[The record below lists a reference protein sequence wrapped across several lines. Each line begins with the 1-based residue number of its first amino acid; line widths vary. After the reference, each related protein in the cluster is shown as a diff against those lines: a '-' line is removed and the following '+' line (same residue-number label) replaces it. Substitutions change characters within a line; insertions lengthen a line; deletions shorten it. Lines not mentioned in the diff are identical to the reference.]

1 MKSILQFRV
10 FKGDKYFVA
19 ECVDAPIVTQ
29 GETLDE
35 LVGNIPQALA
45 LHMEDEE
52 LAAEFV
58 PSPAILM
65 SFELPLKA
73 HV

>member
-1 MKSILQFRV
+1 M
-10 FKGDKYFVA
+10 
-19 ECVDAPIVTQ
+19 TQ

-35 LVGNIPQALA
+35 LAGNIPEALA